1 MSLKKFHFYFLNMI
15 FHQRAAVST
24 DHKQELKK
32 VEAKIIW
39 YNYIIIFAPAVKVH
53 RNK

>member
-1 MSLKKFHFYFLNMI
+1 MLPYPLTYI
-15 FHQRAAVST
+15 
-24 DHKQELKK
+24 HKQELKK

-39 YNYIIIFAPAVKVH
+39 YNYIIFAPAVKVH

>member
-1 MSLKKFHFYFLNMI
+1 MLPYPLTYI
-15 FHQRAAVST
+15 
-24 DHKQELKK
+24 HKQELKK

-39 YNYIIIFAPAVKVH
+39 YNYIVIFAPAVKVH